1 LTPAP
6 ERQQLI
12 SWIEEAVSS
21 GAGKSLACE
30 EVGISLRT
38 LQRWTAEGAPRE
50 DQRPGA
56 QRPEPRNKLREEERQ
71 AILTVCNSPEFASK
85 PPGQIVPT
93 LADRG
98 EYIASES
105 TYYRVMKDA
114 NQQHHRGRAKPKNK
128 HKAPASFVAGGPNQ
142 VWTWD
147 ITYLPSPVKGLY
159 YYLYLVEDIYSRKGI
174 AWEVHESESGEH
186 AAALMQRAMLRE
198 QCFNSP
204 PVLHSDNG
212 APMKSQTL
220 RAKLYD
226 LGIQASHSRPRVSN
240 DNPYSESLFRTVKYT
255 PSWPSEGFAS
265 LDEAR
270 QWVEKF
276 MHWYNH
282 EHLHSG
288 IKYVTP
294 VDRHEGKDAAILSGR
309 DNVYKLAREKEPSR
323 WSGDTRDWTP
333 VGAVEL
339 NPQKEESP
347 ENKVAA

>member
-1 LTPAP
+1 MTPAP
-6 ERQQLI
+6 ERRQLI
-12 SWIEEAVSS
+12 SWIEEAVTA
-21 GAGKSLACE
+21 GARKGPACA

-38 LQRWTAEGAPRE
+38 LQRWTAEGASEE
-50 DQRPGA
+50 DRRPDA
-56 QRPEPRNKLREEERQ
+56 QRPEPQNKLTEEERQ

-105 TYYRVMKDA
+105 SFHRTLKEA
-114 NQQHHRGRAKPKNK
+114 GQLHHRGRSKPKK
-128 HKAPASFVAGGPNQ
+128 PHKVPATFVADGSNQ

-159 YYLYLVEDIYSRKGI
+159 YYLYLVEDIYSRKGV

-186 AAALMQRAMLRE
+186 AAVLMQRAMLRE
-198 QCFNSP
+198 QCFSCP

-226 LGIQASHSRPRVSN
+226 LGIQASYSRPRVSN
-240 DNPYSESLFRTVKYT
+240 DNPYSESLFRTVKYS
-255 PSWPSEGFAS
+255 PRWPSEGFAS

-270 QWVEKF
+270 QWVETF
-276 MHWYNH
+276 MQWYNH

-288 IKYVTP
+288 INYVTP
-294 VDRHEGKDAAILSGR
+294 ADRHDGKDGAILSGR
-309 DNVYKLAREKEPSR
+309 NQVYKLAREKNPSR
-323 WSGDTRDWTP
+323 WSGDTRDWTQ
-333 VGAVEL
+333 VGAVAL
-339 NPQKEESP
+339 NPQKEEL
-347 ENKVAA
+347 EIKVAA

>member
-1 LTPAP
+1 MTPAP
-6 ERQQLI
+6 ERRQLI
-12 SWIEEAVSS
+12 GWIEEAVAA
-21 GAGKSLACE
+21 GARKAPTCA

-38 LQRWTAEGAPRE
+38 LQRWTAEGASQE

-56 QRPEPRNKLREEERQ
+56 QRPEAQNKLAEEERQ
-71 AILTVCNSPEFASK
+71 TILDMCNRPEFASK

-105 TYYRVMKDA
+105 SFYRTLKDA
-114 NQQHHRGRAKPKNK
+114 DQLHHRGRSKSKK
-128 HKAPASFVAGGPNQ
+128 KRKAPATFVAEAPNQ

-147 ITYLPSPVKGLY
+147 ITYLPSSVKGLY
-159 YYLYLVEDIYSRKGI
+159 YYLYLVEDIYSRKGVV
-174 AWEVHESESGEH
+174 WEVHESESGEH
-186 AAALMQRAMLRE
+186 AAVLIQRAMLRE
-198 QCFNSP
+198 QCFCSP

-220 RAKLYD
+220 QAKLYD

-240 DNPYSESLFRTVKYT
+240 DNPYSESLFRTVKYC
-255 PSWPSEGFAS
+255 PRWPSEGFAS

-270 QWVEKF
+270 QWVERF

-294 VDRHEGKDAAILSGR
+294 ADRHDGKDVALLSGR
-309 DNVYKLAREKEPSR
+309 EKVYKLAREREIHR
-323 WSGDTRDWTP
+323 AGLERQGTGHR
-333 VGAVEL
+333 
-339 NPQKEESP
+339 
-347 ENKVAA
+347 